1 MKAITLTS
9 LIFVTCVVQC
19 CWGKW
24 QWQGSHY
31 DWDMDNTVGSC
42 YEDSFTYY
50 KSFQCETVKGNCN
63 GGQVYCDKL
72 TDPQNNYQDRTNYY
86 LKIILPTVL
95 GGLCLIGCCCTICFG
110 YYCIQCI
117 SSIRE
122 NRKRA
127 AKRKATLK
135 RRQS

>member
-1 MKAITLTS
+1 MI
-9 LIFVTCVVQC
+9 VTCLVALASAE
-19 CWGKW
+19 W
-24 QWQGSHY
+24 QWNGQHY

-42 YEDSFTYY
+42 YESSFTYY
-50 KSFQCETVKGNCN
+50 KSFQCNTVGGNCL
-63 GGQVYCDKL
+63 GGAAYCASL
-72 TDPQNNYQDRTNYY
+72 TDPQNNYEDLTNYY
-86 LKIILPTVL
+86 LSITLPTVL
-95 GGLCLIGCCCTICFG
+95 GGLCLIGCCCTLCFG

-135 RRQS
+135 RRQQSK